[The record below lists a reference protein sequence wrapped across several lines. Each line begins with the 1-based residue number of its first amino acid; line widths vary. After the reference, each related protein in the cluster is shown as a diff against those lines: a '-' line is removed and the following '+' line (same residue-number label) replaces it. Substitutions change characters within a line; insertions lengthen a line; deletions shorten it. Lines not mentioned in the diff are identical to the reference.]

1 LRQLLNYAV
10 KLTDMTRKNSISRLL
25 ILVLCLFT
33 GSMYAQD
40 ASQAAF
46 NSAVDQI
53 NCETIRFIHREA
65 GRAEIANNM
74 QCTSFES
81 IAQTVPEDEAKTTG
95 QLAKDIEAF
104 KTKFKADKPLAE
116 QLDAVIA
123 FADKKITAKKRKGN
137 VDDFKAKLE
146 GYKSD
151 AIANANGGGSNS
163 SSSAS
168 SSKPEKHNETATAND
183 TGKAIVEP
191 AGSAGSSKKK
201 DWLGVIGVLLGL
213 VSLAFAIPAYMA
225 TRKLKSGAI
234 SASSSSGDD
243 GMNVSRPIDEAS
255 YRRLETRMQQEIS
268 NLRRS
273 FEEQLATVTASTGYT
288 EPEAMTVKEEP
299 KKEPEVKETPAA
311 SSTFSS
317 YTSSA
322 STAPVMETKIE
333 EKENVLKEDKQQYES
348 VDQGAKTDEAPSEE
362 YNKSTEEINQN
373 TSFATPEPTE
383 ATVVEDTHIDQS
395 ATVPV
400 EQHNSFEEEAEEE
413 PVHQPAEPTMS
424 NNFRGAYTSSTQPQT
439 ATEEAGSKLEEAEA
453 MPIYRYVGLPEADG
467 TFSENAFKDSPDK
480 DSIFEIEMYEDVPN
494 KAFFSLLPYPEIV
507 KSALQQP
514 ETYLQPCCLYTDDPS
529 GKNTIILL
537 EEGMLRKQEGKW
549 HVYEKARVRFE

>member
-1 LRQLLNYAV
+1 
-10 KLTDMTRKNSISRLL
+10 MTRKNSISRFFVLL
-25 ILVLCLFT
+25 LCLFT
-33 GSMYAQD
+33 GSLYAQD

-65 GRAEIANNM
+65 GRAETANTM
-74 QCTSFES
+74 QCTSYES

-104 KTKFKADKPLAE
+104 KTKFKADKPLDA
-116 QLDAVIA
+116 QLDAVIS

-151 AIANANGGGSNS
+151 AIANANGAGSNS

-168 SSKPEKHNETATAND
+168 SSKPEKANHETASAND

-191 AGSAGSSKKK
+191 VGSTGSTKKK

-225 TRKLKSGAI
+225 TRKLKSAGMGSTS
-234 SASSSSGDD
+234 SADD

-255 YRRLETRMQQEIS
+255 YRRLESRMQQEIS

-273 FEEQLATVTASTGYT
+273 FEEQLGAVTASTGYT
-288 EPEAMTVKEEP
+288 EPETMSEKEEP
-299 KKEPEVKETPAA
+299 KQEAEIKATPAT
-311 SSTFSS
+311 SDSHTS

-322 STAPVMETKIE
+322 STAPVMESKIA
-333 EKENVLKEDKQQYES
+333 EKDDALKTDRQQYES
-348 VDQGAKTDEAPSEE
+348 IDMGAKTNEAPSEE
-362 YNKSTEEINQN
+362 YNKPEEEIHQN

-383 ATVVEDTHIDQS
+383 ATAVEDRHIDQE

-400 EQHNSFEEEAEEE
+400 EQHHTFEAEKEDE
-413 PVHQPAEPTMS
+413 PIEQPTEPTVS
-424 NNFRGAYTSSTQPQT
+424 NSFRGAYTSATQPQT

-467 TFSENAFKDSPDK
+467 TFSDNAFKSSPEK
-480 DSIFEIEMYEDVPN
+480 DSVFEIEMYEDVPN

-507 KSALQQP
+507 KSALQHPQ
-514 ETYLQPCCLYTDDPS
+514 EYLEPCCLYTDDPS

-537 EEGMLRKQEGKW
+537 EEGMLRKTDGKW
-549 HVYEKARVRFE
+549 QVYEKARVRFE